1 MTNTYQIL
9 EQHRRVNFKTGK
21 KQLLILKMTLK
32 TLTSKGEQ
40 QTNLEILIQEF
51 LT

>member
-1 MTNTYQIL
+1 MYQIL
-9 EQHRRVNFKTGK
+9 EKHRRVNIKTRK

-40 QTNLEILIQEF
+40 QTTLKILIQEF